1 MKALQVQLHGPELR
15 SDQTYP
21 IICHKSAESRE
32 SPSFS
37 LERKCLL
44 SRKMGPF
51 YDKPIN
57 PQLLE
62 NGGQVYS
69 DAPLQ
74 RLKAPEAFFGWE
86 KGPECAFC
94 WGIDHLPRFA
104 GPLAFPIVNGCS
116 RQNQKHHSTTFISN
130 AVVVIEGK
138 LSNNDHQ
145 SKGKEGTKQHNHPHH
160 HIIHVTAPPTPLEE
174 ERIKPTWMKVSTTTP
189 LEEERMKPTSMKVS
203 TTTPLEEER
212 IKPTSMVVSLA
223 AVYMEVPEEWEKRR
237 EDGREGSQVVV
248 AQIER
253 VGGTGT
259 ARVTTETTTPTI
271 PIPTITTTSAI
282 ATTVP
287 TTTMPKSVE
296 STTAKRASTT
306 EREPKESGLDV
317 DEEEDLFW
325 MRGDDG
331 RNADTGPTDSVRVM
345 PSPNVSLVS
354 LSAAAMP
361 SSSKAQ
367 SVPEAKRPTIQFGPM
382 NAMEVAGK
390 TRDRELE
397 KEEQVREELNE
408 IIASVERDGVSPV
421 EIPFDP
427 VEWPSIPVPEPVWRR
442 PPPDETA
449 ALIPPLPQK
458 TPSTPAIKQIDAH
471 MTYEQP
477 MHVKA
482 KLDRKRREAPVM
494 VTALLDI
501 GRGKWQRFTRH
512 FDQYL
517 GYLANIV
524 LRLQNRLIIYC
535 NSSVTSYLH
544 SLGDRIDWERIQV
557 VEMSL
562 QELPY
567 YKYRDEI
574 EEIMRWEQDHW
585 HNDWDKQMQSHPET
599 LYPDY
604 DILVNSKPYFLVNA
618 TKISRFSKPPIGG
631 QQFFVWLDA
640 GYGHGSISEIPRGV
654 WSPMLK
660 AGKITVV
667 QLTSKMERV
676 ERYSLD
682 KVYRKQKSVVSG
694 GFLAGPPEAINR
706 FHTFFHLSFMEM
718 LDARMVDDDQTTLL
732 VTIQKFRSTFNIIFG
747 GWFDAFKLLPS
758 Q

>member
-1 MKALQVQLHGPELR
+1 MEKEHESPP
-15 SDQTYP
+15 T
-21 IICHKSAESRE
+21 ESRE

-51 YDKPIN
+51 YEKPIN

-62 NGGQVYS
+62 NAGQVYS

-74 RLKAPEAFFGWE
+74 RLWRPDSST
-86 KGPECAFC
+86 PECSDNERRERHRKRFSVGKRVRSVLFVGALTICLGLLVLWLFLLLTDAPDK
-94 WGIDHLPRFA
+94 IKSTIPPSSPMPSSLSPSSLNKATIPPREA
-104 GPLAFPIVNGCS
+104 KESYRTTTIKAKGRKA
-116 RQNQKHHSTTFISN
+116 QK
-130 AVVVIEGK
+130 
-138 LSNNDHQ
+138 
-145 SKGKEGTKQHNHPHH
+145 HNHPHH

-174 ERIKPTWMKVSTTTP
+174 ERMKPTSMMVSTTTP
-189 LEEERMKPTSMKVS
+189 LEEERM
-203 TTTPLEEER
+203 
-212 IKPTSMVVSLA
+212 KPTSMVVSLA

-237 EDGREGSQVVV
+237 EDGKERSQVVV

-259 ARVTTETTTPTI
+259 ARVTTETTPTTI
-271 PIPTITTTSAI
+271 PMMTTTSTI
-282 ATTVP
+282 ATTEP

-296 STTAKRASTT
+296 STTAKTASAT
-306 EREPKESGLDV
+306 ERETKESGLDV

-325 MRGDDG
+325 MRGDNG
-331 RNADTGPTDSVRVM
+331 RHADRRPTDSVRVM

-354 LSAAAMP
+354 LSAPAMP
-361 SSSKAQ
+361 PSSKAQ
-367 SVPEAKRPTIQFGPM
+367 SIPDMYDEKRPTIQFGPM

-390 TRDRELE
+390 TRERELE
-397 KEEQVREELNE
+397 KEKQVREELNE

-449 ALIPPLPQK
+449 ALIPPPPQK
-458 TPSTPAIKQIDAH
+458 TPSAPAIKQIDAH

-544 SLGDRIDWERIQV
+544 SLGDRIDWERIQI

-574 EEIMRWEQDHW
+574 EEIMRWEQEHW

-667 QLTSKMERV
+667 QLTSRMERV

-694 GFLAGPPEAINR
+694 GFLAGSPEAINR

>member
-1 MKALQVQLHGPELR
+1 MPSSSLKESYRTTTTKAKG
-15 SDQTYP
+15 
-21 IICHKSAESRE
+21 
-32 SPSFS
+32 
-37 LERKCLL
+37 RK
-44 SRKMGPF
+44 
-51 YDKPIN
+51 
-57 PQLLE
+57 
-62 NGGQVYS
+62 
-69 DAPLQ
+69 A
-74 RLKAPEAFFGWE
+74 
-86 KGPECAFC
+86 
-94 WGIDHLPRFA
+94 
-104 GPLAFPIVNGCS
+104 
-116 RQNQKHHSTTFISN
+116 QK
-130 AVVVIEGK
+130 
-138 LSNNDHQ
+138 
-145 SKGKEGTKQHNHPHH
+145 HNHPHH
-160 HIIHVTAPPTPLEE
+160 HIIHVTAPPTPLEEERIKPTWMKVSTTTPLEE

-271 PIPTITTTSAI
+271 PTITTTSAI

-331 RNADTGPTDSVRVM
+331 RNADTRPTDSVRVM

-567 YKYRDEI
+567 YKYRDEVIGTVPQQESDPPPPQI
-574 EEIMRWEQDHW
+574 EEIMRWEQEHW

-694 GFLAGPPEAINR
+694 GEKRTFLACPCSDLSGFLAGPPEAINR